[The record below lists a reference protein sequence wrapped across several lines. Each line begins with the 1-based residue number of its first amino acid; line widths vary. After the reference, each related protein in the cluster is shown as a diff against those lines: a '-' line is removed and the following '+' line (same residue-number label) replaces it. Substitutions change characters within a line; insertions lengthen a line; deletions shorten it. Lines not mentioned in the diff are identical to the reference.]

1 MSGSARGERPTPSTG
16 PAEQAAPAGA
26 VGPDGRPGTAASD
39 GRPGTAAADGSAG
52 SAPEGEA
59 QAAAAELAA
68 DLQRVLLV
76 SSRILRSH
84 TASEEVSAPQF
95 SVLAYLERA
104 GESTPGAL
112 ADFEHV
118 SPPVMTRIL
127 GRLERAG
134 LVARAAHPGDGR
146 QVRVT
151 LTEEGVQLVRAGRER
166 RHAWLR
172 DRIEGATPAQQSAL
186 REASAVLRELLI
198 PPRD

>member
-1 MSGSARGERPTPSTG
+1 MTEGAHGETEPV
-16 PAEQAAPAGA
+16 PAGEE
-26 VGPDGRPGTAASD
+26 
-39 GRPGTAAADGSAG
+39 SAG
-52 SAPEGEA
+52 GGENV
-59 QAAAAELAA
+59 ELAA
-68 DLQRVLLV
+68 GLQRVLLV

-95 SVLAYLERA
+95 SVLAYLQRT

-112 ADFEHV
+112 AEFDHV

-127 GRLERAG
+127 GRLEHAG
-134 LVARAAHPGDGR
+134 LVRRDAHPGDGR

-151 LTEEGVQLVRAGRER
+151 LTDRGQQLVLAGRER

-172 DRIEGATPAQQSAL
+172 SRIEEATPAQQAAL
-186 REASAVLRELLI
+186 RDASRVLQEILI

>member
-1 MSGSARGERPTPSTG
+1 MSSRGAGEGPTG
-16 PAEQAAPAGA
+16 PDISAAEGA
-26 VGPDGRPGTAASD
+26 
-39 GRPGTAAADGSAG
+39 
-52 SAPEGEA
+52 EA
-59 QAAAAELAA
+59 VELAA
-68 DLQRVLLV
+68 ELQRVLLV

-84 TASEEVSAPQF
+84 TASEDVSAPQF
-95 SVLAYLERA
+95 SVLAYLQRA
-104 GESTPGAL
+104 GESTPSAL

-134 LVARAAHPGDGR
+134 LVRRAAHPGDGR

-151 LTEEGVQLVRAGRER
+151 LTAEGEQLVLAGRED

-172 DRIEGATPAQQSAL
+172 SRIDRATPAQRAAL
-186 REASAVLRELLI
+186 RESSQVLRELLI